1 MSSFLLNKE
10 ELRKLR
16 GILIHC
22 FTAFLWIL
30 RRFRRVIVRVTKE
43 RGFFLRNVPG
53 QNRGTKSQRFPPR
66 KKGKRAAEEHD
77 KGRDRVF

>member
-43 RGFFLRNVPG
+43 KGFFF
-53 QNRGTKSQRFPPR
+53 T
-66 KKGKRAAEEHD
+66 
-77 KGRDRVF
+77 